1 MSELIVKIPAS
12 AAGERL
18 SSYLAAAGYPVHAD
32 CGGRGKCGKCKVRVI
47 EGSFL
52 EAGSQ
57 KALEIPAD
65 GWILSCRAIC
75 TDAQAVVE
83 LPPNEGTGLTN
94 FAAEKTGED
103 TACRAENVEYGV
115 ALDIGTTTLAAALVD
130 RTNRRVIATRSCLNP
145 QKSFGA
151 DVMSRISACSAGH
164 LEELHR
170 LIIDAA
176 NRLIAQLME
185 GTDVTTPVCLTAVGN
200 TTMVHLFCNVSP
212 CGMGAYPFTP
222 AFTET
227 KIFPGEELGLN
238 AARVIVPASA
248 SAFIGSDVIAG
259 VMMGKM
265 MDSDDPC
272 VIMDIGTNG
281 EMILFTGKKHG
292 GELIAVSTAA
302 GPAMEGAGISCG
314 VGGITGAI
322 CAVKYENSALNIKTI
337 GDAAPVG
344 VCGSGLID
352 LIAALLARGDIDE
365 TGFMEDEEAVVARTG
380 DDGELTLTQADV
392 RAFQLAKSALRAGLE
407 ALVADNDLETAQVSR
422 LCLAGGLGYYMNI
435 DSAVAV
441 GLLPEELHER
451 VETVGNTA
459 LGGAIQCQYDE
470 ESVRELSEIAAAIQT
485 RELNQ
490 SQTFNDGFIE
500 YMMFPEEE

>member
-1 MSELIVKIPAS
+1 
-12 AAGERL
+12 
-18 SSYLAAAGYPVHAD
+18 
-32 CGGRGKCGKCKVRVI
+32 
-47 EGSFL
+47 
-52 EAGSQ
+52 
-57 KALEIPAD
+57 
-65 GWILSCRAIC
+65 
-75 TDAQAVVE
+75 
-83 LPPNEGTGLTN
+83 
-94 FAAEKTGED
+94 
-103 TACRAENVEYGV
+103 
-115 ALDIGTTTLAAALVD
+115 
-130 RTNRRVIATRSCLNP
+130 
-145 QKSFGA
+145 
-151 DVMSRISACSAGH
+151 
-164 LEELHR
+164 
-170 LIIDAA
+170 
-176 NRLIAQLME
+176 
-185 GTDVTTPVCLTAVGN
+185 
-200 TTMVHLFCNVSP
+200 
-212 CGMGAYPFTP
+212 
-222 AFTET
+222 
-227 KIFPGEELGLN
+227 
-238 AARVIVPASA
+238 
-248 SAFIGSDVIAG
+248 
-259 VMMGKM
+259 MMGKM

-272 VIMDIGTNG
+272 VIIDIGTNG
-281 EMILFTGKKHG
+281 EMVLFTGKKHG